1 MRLPR
6 RLGHGD
12 QVPLTD
18 HLTELRARVIVC
30 LGVLA
35 ITFGLA
41 YGFRKEVI
49 EVLYRPIP
57 DDLRDNIIT
66 LSVAEPFLTSLTV
79 SLWAGIAVAL
89 PIVLWQLWA
98 FIAPAFA
105 RADQKV
111 VSRLV
116 FVGSFLFVGG
126 VAFAYFIVLPRQ
138 SRSYSASTPRSTTSR
153 SGRAIS
159 YRSRG

>member
-18 HLTELRARVIVC
+18 HLTELRARVMVC

-35 ITFGLA
+35 VTFGLA

-49 EVLYRPIP
+49 EFLYRPFP

-98 FIAPAFA
+98 RAFA
-105 RADQKV
+105 TRT
-111 VSRLV
+111 
-116 FVGSFLFVGG
+116 LFKIVAVIAAAVITAALLLWAGR
-126 VAFAYFIVLPRQ
+126 VAF
-138 SRSYSASTPRSTTSR
+138 
-153 SGRAIS
+153 GRRDGQA
-159 YRSRG
+159 RA

>member
-41 YGFRKEVI
+41 YGFRK
-49 EVLYRPIP
+49 
-57 DDLRDNIIT
+57 DDT
-66 LSVAEPFLTSLTV
+66 
-79 SLWAGIAVAL
+79 AL
-89 PIVLWQLWA
+89 GAALNDYLQNVRRTPRW
-98 FIAPAFA
+98 
-105 RADQKV
+105 
-111 VSRLV
+111 SRLV
-116 FVGSFLFVGG
+116 VK
-126 VAFAYFIVLPRQ
+126 YFGEDTLEVLN
-138 SRSYSASTPRSTTSR
+138 
-153 SGRAIS
+153 RA
-159 YRSRG
+159 RKHQ